1 MFPNKQTQSGLVSQ
15 ADNWRH
21 AFCTKYCNSSHIWQI
36 QLCNLTSRVDYKC
49 YPWTMTCISIDSS
62 CISVRNATGSYVKSQ
77 KNGQS
82 GKGENVSSQSWEKKE
97 LALNYLLSSLH
108 PVLFKYA
115 RMIDLRYYAKLLS
128 LCKSTVTT
136 ETCVPC
142 FKQSPWKKGTKCSF
156 GLKLFH
162 RLWNL
167 LCLIYKSGYHHRCE
181 LYKQTELT
189 DYPIDKLISHI
200 IKKN

>member
-1 MFPNKQTQSGLVSQ
+1 MQEVVSKKKKK
-15 ADNWRH
+15 R
-21 AFCTKYCNSSHIWQI
+21 S
-36 QLCNLTSRVDYKC
+36 
-49 YPWTMTCISIDSS
+49 
-62 CISVRNATGSYVKSQ
+62 
-77 KNGQS
+77 QS
-82 GKGENVSSQSWEKKE
+82 GKGENISSQSWEKTE
-97 LALNYLLSSLH
+97 LALNYLLSSLY
-108 PVLFKYA
+108 PALFKYA
-115 RMIDLRYYAKLLS
+115 RMIDLRQYAKLPSLS
-128 LCKSTVTT
+128 KGTVTI

-181 LYKQTELT
+181 LYKWTELI
-189 DYPIDKLISHI
+189 DYCIDKLILHI